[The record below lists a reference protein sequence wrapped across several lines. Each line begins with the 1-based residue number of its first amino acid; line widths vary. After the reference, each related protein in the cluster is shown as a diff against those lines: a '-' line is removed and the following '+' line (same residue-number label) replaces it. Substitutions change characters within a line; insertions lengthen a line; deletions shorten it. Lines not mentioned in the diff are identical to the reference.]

1 MRLRTVVTA
10 GLVASAMTMTAFSA
24 SAANAQSTPAAV
36 QIAQANT
43 GDPAARLQDA
53 ILALREAQ
61 KALRAAKKSRK
72 GVKAAQQQ
80 VRQARDEVKA
90 ARQAALAADRP
101 ADTPAVTESREPASG
116 QPPVAKAKRA
126 AKQPPVPPNETATEQ
141 QPAAP
146 AETFAEQPPAA
157 PAETADE
164 QPPAAEPET
173 VAAPPTPARQPKS
186 VAAPPAPAAIDDP
199 QARLVAAER
208 AVKDAQKAFRAAKKT
223 GKGVKAARARLR
235 AARDELNAAKQAVAE
250 LTRQE
255 APTVTKRTAPA
266 AKSTETAKAEEP
278 EVKTGIAG
286 ETVDPQVL
294 ELRKKL
300 RQARRRAQEA
310 EQSAAEAQAKAA
322 GGEIV
327 RSEPDRVIV
336 KLGDQVIIRNQ
347 DENERFLRDA
357 RDVNVVQLS
366 RGRTRTIVTR
376 PNGVQII
383 TVTNRYGEIIRR
395 VRRFPNGQEIV
406 LIDNR
411 QDDRPI
417 VNFDIRL
424 PRLVV
429 PIPRRDYV
437 VDLQRASEADI
448 EAALT
453 APPVERV
460 ERIYSLEEVRR
471 SERLRD
477 KVRRI
482 DLDTVTFDSGSAAI
496 SRSQVRTLT
505 LIGEALEDVIF
516 DDPDEIFLVEGHT
529 DAVGSALYNLALSD
543 RRAESV
549 AIILSESFD
558 IPPENLITQGYGE
571 DYLKI
576 PTLGDERRN
585 RRVTIRR
592 ITPLIRAEAQ

>member
-1 MRLRTVVTA
+1 MA
-10 GLVASAMTMTAFSA
+10 GLVASALTIIAFGASSA
-24 SAANAQSTPAAV
+24 SAQSAPAPV

-43 GDPAARLQDA
+43 DDPAIRLQDA
-53 ILALREAQ
+53 ILAVKDAQ
-61 KALRAAKKSRK
+61 KALRAAKKSGN
-72 GVKAAQQQ
+72 GVKAARDE
-80 VRQARDEVKA
+80 VRQARDKLKL
-90 ARQAALAADRP
+90 ARQAALAA
-101 ADTPAVTESREPASG
+101 SR
-116 QPPVAKAKRA
+116 
-126 AKQPPVPPNETATEQ
+126 
-141 QPAAP
+141 P
-146 AETFAEQPPAA
+146 AETESQETEAANEQPPA
-157 PAETADE
+157 P
-164 QPPAAEPET
+164 EPET
-173 VAAPPTPARQPKS
+173 AADQ
-186 VAAPPAPAAIDDP
+186 PAPAPEPNTAANTPAPAVSDDP
-199 QARLVAAER
+199 QARLDAAEL
-208 AVKDAQKAFRAAKKT
+208 AVKDAQKAYRAAKKS
-223 GKGVKAARARLR
+223 GKRVRAARARLR
-235 AARDELNAAKQAVAE
+235 AARDELNAAKQALAD
-250 LTRQE
+250 LGQPAT
-255 APTVTKRTAPA
+255 PTVAKQPAPA
-266 AKSTETAKAEEP
+266 AQTTTAAKVEEP
-278 EVKTGIAG
+278 EAKTGIAG

-300 RQARRRAQEA
+300 RKARKRAQKA
-310 EQSAAEAQAKAA
+310 EESAAEAQAKAA
-322 GGEIV
+322 GGEV
-327 RSEPDRVIV
+327 LKSESDRVIV
-336 KLGDQVIIRNQ
+336 KLGDQIIIRNQ

-357 RDVNVVQLS
+357 DDVEVVQLHG
-366 RGRTRTIVTR
+366 GRTRTTVTR
-376 PNGVQII
+376 RNGVRII
-383 TVTNRYGEIIRR
+383 TTTNRYGEIIYR
-395 VRRFPNGQEIV
+395 VRRLPNGREIV

-411 QDDRPI
+411 QQERPV

-429 PIPRRDYV
+429 PIPRRDYI

-448 EAALT
+448 EAALR

-482 DLDTVTFDSGSAAI
+482 DLDTVTFNSGSAAI

-505 LIGEALEDVIF
+505 WIGEALEDVLYE
-516 DDPDEIFLVEGHT
+516 DPDEIYLVEGHT

-592 ITPLIRAEAQ
+592 ITPLIRADVR

>member
-1 MRLRTVVTA
+1 VL
-10 GLVASAMTMTAFSA
+10 
-24 SAANAQSTPAAV
+24 
-36 QIAQANT
+36 
-43 GDPAARLQDA
+43 AAR
-53 ILALREAQ
+53 
-61 KALRAAKKSRK
+61 
-72 GVKAAQQQ
+72 
-80 VRQARDEVKA
+80 
-90 ARQAALAADRP
+90 
-101 ADTPAVTESREPASG
+101 
-116 QPPVAKAKRA
+116 
-126 AKQPPVPPNETATEQ
+126 

-146 AETFAEQPPAA
+146 AETAAEQPPASPAETAGQQPAAPTETIAEQPAVPPAETAAEQPPAA
-157 PAETADE
+157 PAETIAE
-164 QPPAAEPET
+164 QPPVARSKT
-173 VAAPPTPARQPKS
+173 VAAPP
-186 VAAPPAPAAIDDP
+186 PPVTSDDP
-199 QARLVAAER
+199 QARLEAAILAE
-208 AVKDAQKAFRAAKKT
+208 KDAQKAFRKARKS

-235 AARDELNAAKQAVAE
+235 VARAELNAARQAVAE
-250 LTRQE
+250 LAQQE
-255 APTVTKRTAPA
+255 APPA
-266 AKSTETAKAEEP
+266 VESTETAKAPEP

-286 ETVDPQVL
+286 ETVDPQVQA
-294 ELRKKL
+294 LRRKL
-300 RQARRRAQEA
+300 RQARQRAQQA
-310 EQSAAEAQAKAA
+310 EQGAAEAQAKAA
-322 GGEIV
+322 GGEV
-327 RSEPDRVIV
+327 VKSEPDRLIV
-336 KLGDQVIIRNQ
+336 KLGDQVIIRKQ

-357 RDVNVVQLS
+357 DDVKVVQL
-366 RGRTRTIVTR
+366 RGGRTRTTVTR

-395 VRRFPNGQEIV
+395 VRRLPDGREIV

-411 QDDRPI
+411 QEKRPV

-429 PIPRRDYV
+429 PIPRRDYI

-448 EAALT
+448 QAALT

-477 KVRRI
+477 KIRRI
-482 DLDTVTFDSGSAAI
+482 DLDTVTFASGSAAI

-505 LIGEALEDVIF
+505 FIGEALEDVIYQ
-516 DDPDEIFLVEGHT
+516 DPDEIFLVEGHT

-592 ITPLIRAEAQ
+592 ITPLIRADVR

>member
-1 MRLRTVVTA
+1 MRLRTAVTA
-10 GLVASAMTMTAFSA
+10 GLVASAMTLMAFATFSA
-24 SAANAQSTPAAV
+24 HAQSSPAAV

-43 GDPAARLQDA
+43 DNPATRLQE
-53 ILALREAQ
+53 ALVALKEAQ
-61 KALRAAKKSRK
+61 KALRAAKKSGK
-72 GVKAAQQQ
+72 GEKAAREQ
-80 VRQARDEVKA
+80 VRQARDEVKTAQRAVRA
-90 ARQAALAADRP
+90 AGQP
-101 ADTPAVTESREPASG
+101 ADTPAVTESQETEAASE
-116 QPPVAKAKRA
+116 QPPVAEPDTA
-126 AKQPPVPPNETATEQ
+126 AGQPAESPDRRRRQQTETATEQ
-141 QPAAP
+141 
-146 AETFAEQPPAA
+146 PPA
-157 PAETADE
+157 PEPETAIRR
-164 QPPAAEPET
+164 PTPAAEPET
-173 VAAPPTPARQPKS
+173 TVRR
-186 VAAPPAPAAIDDP
+186 PAPVATGNP
-199 QARLVAAER
+199 QARLDAAEL
-208 AVKDAQKAFRAAKKT
+208 AVKDAQKAYRAAKKS
-223 GKGVKAARARLR
+223 GKGVKAARAWLR
-235 AARDELNAAKQAVAE
+235 EARDELNAAKQAVAE
-250 LTRQE
+250 LAQKETPKVTRQ
-255 APTVTKRTAPA
+255 AAPA
-266 AKSTETAKAEEP
+266 VESTRAAKVEEP
-278 EVKTGIAG
+278 KAKTGIAG
-286 ETVDPQVL
+286 ETIDPQVL

-300 RQARRRAQEA
+300 RQARQRAQKA
-310 EQSAAEAQAKAA
+310 EESAAEAQARAA

-327 RSEPDRVIV
+327 RSESDRVIV
-336 KLGDQVIIRNQ
+336 RLGDQVIIRAQ

-357 RDVNVVQLS
+357 RDVEVVQLP

-383 TVTNRYGEIIRR
+383 TTTNHFGEIIRR
-395 VRRFPNGQEIV
+395 VRRFPDGREIV

-411 QDDRPI
+411 QDSRQDERPT
-417 VNFDIRL
+417 VNFDIQL

-429 PIPRRDYV
+429 PIPRRNYI

-453 APPVERV
+453 APPIERV

-477 KVRRI
+477 KTRRI
-482 DLDTVTFDSGSAAI
+482 DLDTVTFASGSAAI

-505 LIGEALEDVIF
+505 QIGEALEDVIYE
-516 DDPDEIFLVEGHT
+516 DPDEIYLVEGHT

-576 PTLGDERRN
+576 PTLDDERRN

-592 ITPLIRAEAQ
+592 ITPLIRADAQ

>member
-10 GLVASAMTMTAFSA
+10 GLAASAMTLTAIGAFS
-24 SAANAQSTPAAV
+24 ANAQSTSAAV
-36 QIAQANT
+36 QIAQAST
-43 GDPAARLQDA
+43 DDPAIRLQE
-53 ILALREAQ
+53 ALVALKETQ
-61 KALRAAKKSRK
+61 KAFRKARKSGE
-72 GVKAAQQQ
+72 GVEAAQEQF
-80 VRQARDEVKA
+80 RQAREEVKA
-90 ARQAALAADRP
+90 ARQAALAASRP
-101 ADTPAVTESREPASG
+101 AGPPVMTESQETEAVG
-116 QPPVAKAKRA
+116 EQPPVAEAEPA
-126 AKQPPVPPNETATEQ
+126 VEQPPVLPVETATK
-141 QPAAP
+141 
-146 AETFAEQPPAA
+146 QPPAA
-157 PAETADE
+157 PV
-164 QPPAAEPET
+164 ET
-173 VAAPPTPARQPKS
+173 VTRQ
-186 VAAPPAPAAIDDP
+186 PAPAVSDDP
-199 QARLVAAER
+199 QARLEAAILAER
-208 AVKDAQKAFRAAKKT
+208 RAQKAFRAARKS
-223 GKGVKAARARLR
+223 GRGVKAARARLR
-235 AARDELNAAKQAVAE
+235 AARDELNAARQAIAE
-250 LTRQE
+250 LARQQP
-255 APTVTKRTAPA
+255 PTVTERAAPA
-266 AKSTETAKAEEP
+266 VETAKVEEP

-300 RQARRRAQEA
+300 RKARQRAQQA

-322 GGEIV
+322 GGEV
-327 RSEPDRVIV
+327 VKSELDRVIV
-336 KLGDQVIIRNQ
+336 KLGDQVIIRKQ
-347 DENERFLRDA
+347 DENERFLRGAD
-357 RDVNVVQLS
+357 DVEVVQL
-366 RGRTRTIVTR
+366 RGGRTRTTITR

-395 VRRFPNGQEIV
+395 VRRLPDGREIV

-411 QDDRPI
+411 QDEKPI

-429 PIPRRDYV
+429 PIPRRDYI

-448 EAALT
+448 QAALT

-496 SRSQVRTLT
+496 SRSQIRTLT
-505 LIGEALEDVIF
+505 RIGEALEDVIYE
-516 DDPDEIFLVEGHT
+516 DPDEIYLVEGHT
-529 DAVGSALYNLALSD
+529 DAVGSSLYNLALSD

-592 ITPLIRAEAQ
+592 ITPLIRADAQ

>member
-1 MRLRTVVTA
+1 M
-10 GLVASAMTMTAFSA
+10 
-24 SAANAQSTPAAV
+24 
-36 QIAQANT
+36 
-43 GDPAARLQDA
+43 
-53 ILALREAQ
+53 
-61 KALRAAKKSRK
+61 
-72 GVKAAQQQ
+72 
-80 VRQARDEVKA
+80 
-90 ARQAALAADRP
+90 
-101 ADTPAVTESREPASG
+101 
-116 QPPVAKAKRA
+116 
-126 AKQPPVPPNETATEQ
+126 TEQ
-141 QPAAP
+141 
-146 AETFAEQPPAA
+146 
-157 PAETADE
+157 
-164 QPPAAEPET
+164 
-173 VAAPPTPARQPKS
+173 
-186 VAAPPAPAAIDDP
+186 
-199 QARLVAAER
+199 
-208 AVKDAQKAFRAAKKT
+208 
-223 GKGVKAARARLR
+223 
-235 AARDELNAAKQAVAE
+235 
-250 LTRQE
+250 
-255 APTVTKRTAPA
+255 TAPA
-266 AKSTETAKAEEP
+266 VKTAEPAKVAEP
-278 EVKTGIAG
+278 EVKTGIVG
-286 ETVDPQVL
+286 ETVDPQVQA
-294 ELRKKL
+294 LRRKL
-300 RQARRRAQEA
+300 RQARQRAQKA

-322 GGEIV
+322 GGEV
-327 RSEPDRVIV
+327 LKSESDRVIV
-336 KLGDQVIIRNQ
+336 RLGDQVIIRSQ

-357 RDVNVVQLS
+357 DDVDVVQL
-366 RGRTRTIVTR
+366 RGGRTRTTVTR

-383 TVTNRYGEIIRR
+383 TITNRYGEIIRR
-395 VRRFPNGQEIV
+395 VRRLPNGREIV

-411 QDDRPI
+411 QEERPV

-471 SERLRD
+471 NERLRD

-482 DLDTVTFDSGSAAI
+482 DLDTVTFASGSAAI

-505 LIGEALEDVIF
+505 RIGEALEDVIYE
-516 DDPDEIFLVEGHT
+516 DPDEIYLVEGHT

-592 ITPLIRAEAQ
+592 ITPLIRADAQ

>member
-1 MRLRTVVTA
+1 MRLSTAVTA
-10 GLVASAMTMTAFSA
+10 GLVASVMTMTAFAAFSA
-24 SAANAQSTPAAV
+24 YAQNTPTAA
-36 QIAQANT
+36 QIAQADT
-43 GDPAARLQDA
+43 RDPATRLQDA
-53 ILALREAQ
+53 ILALKEAQ
-61 KALRAAKKSRK
+61 KASRAARKSGK
-72 GVKAAQQQ
+72 DVAAAQERF
-80 VRQARDEVKA
+80 RQARDEVKA
-90 ARQAALAADRP
+90 AHQAVLAAR
-101 ADTPAVTESREPASG
+101 
-116 QPPVAKAKRA
+116 
-126 AKQPPVPPNETATEQ
+126 

-146 AETFAEQPPAA
+146 AETAAEQPPASPAETAGQQPAAPTETIAEQPAVPPAETAAEQPPAA
-157 PAETADE
+157 PAETIAE
-164 QPPAAEPET
+164 QPPVARSKT
-173 VAAPPTPARQPKS
+173 VAAPP
-186 VAAPPAPAAIDDP
+186 PPVTSDDP
-199 QARLVAAER
+199 QARLEAAILAE
-208 AVKDAQKAFRAAKKT
+208 KDAQKAFRKARKS

-235 AARDELNAAKQAVAE
+235 VARAELNAARQAVAE
-250 LTRQE
+250 LAQQE
-255 APTVTKRTAPA
+255 APPA
-266 AKSTETAKAEEP
+266 VESTETAKAPEP

-286 ETVDPQVL
+286 ETVDPQVQA
-294 ELRKKL
+294 LRRKL
-300 RQARRRAQEA
+300 RQARQRAQQA
-310 EQSAAEAQAKAA
+310 EQGAAEAQAKAA
-322 GGEIV
+322 GGEV
-327 RSEPDRVIV
+327 VKSEPDRLIV
-336 KLGDQVIIRNQ
+336 KLGDQVIIRKQ

-357 RDVNVVQLS
+357 DDVKVVQL
-366 RGRTRTIVTR
+366 RGGRTRTTVTR

-395 VRRFPNGQEIV
+395 VRRLPDGREIV

-411 QDDRPI
+411 QEKRPV

-429 PIPRRDYV
+429 PIPRRDYI

-448 EAALT
+448 QAALT

-477 KVRRI
+477 KIRRI
-482 DLDTVTFDSGSAAI
+482 DLDTVTFASGSAAI

-505 LIGEALEDVIF
+505 FIGEALEDVIYQ
-516 DDPDEIFLVEGHT
+516 DPDEIFLVEGHT

-592 ITPLIRAEAQ
+592 ITPLIRADVR